1 MAFLGN
7 DAHHTLALLPQA
19 SGQALERYALA
30 GAGVAADPPVA
41 VGVFVVVVRVEE
53 HWGLVIEI
61 QPQKDAFA
69 IAVLIGHKG
78 ERRSYAGGQR
88 VAAALAL
95 NVAVQCDQRQ
105 RGEKT
110 LLVGVIAAAG
120 DHVHRYA
127 QLLHG
132 GDALL
137 QRIRIIC
144 HYFNEGVHIVE
155 VLTLPVHDVLQ
166 VETGG
171 DGAVQFLIVLAG
183 IAHVPHST
191 AVEHG
196 GLRDLGE
203 DLFPI
208 LTGKAEADIDALA
221 SLHQRRKPTGANCGA
236 VAIAGDVEVGMKNA
250 VHYDVVTAF
259 RINGGG
265 RENVQNGGRAGFQL
279 GEIRPFRA
287 EQQPFQKRLLLDNR
301 LGICRWYRFL
311 LLFHGDIP

>member
-7 DAHHTLALLPQA
+7 DAHHTLSLLPQA
-19 SGQALERYALA
+19 SGQTLERYALA

-53 HWGLVIEI
+53 HWGLVVEI
-61 QPQKDAFA
+61 QPQKDAVA
-69 IAVLIGHKG
+69 VTVLIGHKG
-78 ERRSYAGGQR
+78 ESCGYAGSQR
-88 VAAALAL
+88 IAAALAL
-95 NVAVQCDQRQ
+95 NVGVQCDQRQ

-120 DHVHRYA
+120 DHVHRYT
-127 QLLHG
+127 QLLHS
-132 GDALL
+132 GDALF
-137 QRIRIIC
+137 QRIRIIR
-144 HYFNEGVHIVE
+144 HHFDKGVHIVE
-155 VLTLPVHDVLQ
+155 VLPLPVHDVLQ

-171 DGAVQFLIVLAG
+171 DGTVQLLIVLTG
-183 IAHVPHST
+183 ISHIPHPA

-203 DLFPI
+203 DLFTV
-208 LTGKAEADIDALA
+208 LAGKAEADIDPLA
-221 SLHQRRKPTGANCGA
+221 RLHQRRKPAGADCGA

-265 RENVQNGGRAGFQL
+265 GENVQNGGGAGFQL
-279 GEIRPFRA
+279 GEIRLFRA

-301 LGICRWYRFL
+301 LGFCRWYGFL
-311 LLFHGDIP
+311 LLFHW